1 MSVYLKKIF
10 KHFNDTL
17 RVFQIY
23 LKLQECKKLKI
34 RLINTTFLVKMTPV
48 SGTSFFVTKALR
60 NEVDIKMFGTS
71 ETPLT

>member
-1 MSVYLKKIF
+1 MRKETGKLFSARSDTGFSNIF
-10 KHFNDTL
+10 
-17 RVFQIY
+17 
-23 LKLQECKKLKI
+23 KLQECKKLKI
-34 RLINTTFLVKMTPV
+34 RLINTIFWVKMTPV